1 MVAQI
6 LKIQSERNHFYAAVI
21 KAGPDGFKGSQDEV
35 FKEFAWILTALAQ
48 KFYTTE
54 GFKDEIILRD
64 HKGHVVGFGRYERE
78 PKKPKDYGSP
88 DLCLIFACDGPA
100 FEDKLGGRLEIRRIL
115 IEAAVGLET
124 GLIEMDGPQ
133 AVLDIAGREIG
144 RLVLDKSLGARSEA
158 LSQKNDT
165 ALNVPGPA

>member
-1 MVAQI
+1 V
-6 LKIQSERNHFYAAVI
+6 AVI
-21 KAGPDGFKGSQDEV
+21 KAGPEAFNDSRDEV
-35 FKEFAWILTALAQ
+35 FKEFAGILTALAQ

-78 PKKPKDYGSP
+78 PKRPKDYGSP
-88 DLCLIFACDGPA
+88 DFCLIFACDGPA

-115 IEAAVGLET
+115 IETAVGLET

-133 AVLDIAGREIG
+133 AVLDIKGRDIG
-144 RLVLDKSLGARSEA
+144 RLVLNKSLGARSETLA
-158 LSQKNDT
+158 LNKET
-165 ALNVPGPA
+165 ALNAPGPA